1 MDEYINLKYVVSA
14 VVFAGIGLVVFLI
27 GFVVLDLLTPK
38 VNIWKELTEKQNNAV
53 AILVGACVIGIAI
66 IIGSAIHG

>member
-14 VVFAGIGLVVFLI
+14 VLFAGIGLIVFLV
-27 GFVVLDLLTPK
+27 GFLVLDLLTPK
-38 VNIWKELTEKQNNAV
+38 VNIWRELTEKQNSAV

>member
-14 VVFAGIGLVVFLI
+14 VLFAGIGLIVF
-27 GFVVLDLLTPK
+27 
-38 VNIWKELTEKQNNAV
+38 
-53 AILVGACVIGIAI
+53 LVGACVIGIAI

>member
-1 MDEYINLKYVVSA
+1 MEEYINLKYVVSA
-14 VVFAGIGLVVFLI
+14 VLFAGIGLIVFLV
-27 GFVVLDLLTPK
+27 GFLVLDLLTPK
-38 VNIWKELTEKQNNAV
+38 VNIWRELTEKQNNAV

>member
-14 VVFAGIGLVVFLI
+14 VLFAGIGLIVFLV
-27 GFVVLDLLTPK
+27 GFLVLDLLTPK
-38 VNIWKELTEKQNNAV
+38 VNIWRELTEKQNNAV

>member
-14 VVFAGIGLVVFLI
+14 VLFAGIGLIVFLV
-27 GFVVLDLLTPK
+27 GFLVLDLLTPK
-38 VNIWKELTEKQNNAV
+38 VNIWKELTERQNSAV